1 MITKDAKIDYDY
13 DNDILYLYTGEKV
26 KDSLQIE
33 NFVIDFSQNNKIVA
47 VEVLD
52 ASMILS
58 ELSQTNITK
67 DALSKIESARMSISQ
82 GKELIYI
89 LLVIRLSIN
98 QESIDLRIPVPA
110 PAGVSAVA

>member
-1 MITKDAKIDYDY
+1 MVKDAKIDYDY

-33 NFVIDFSQNNKIVA
+33 NFVIDFSQDNKIVA

-58 ELSQTNITK
+58 ELSQANVTK
-67 DALSKIESARMSISQ
+67 DALSKIESARMGIYQ

-98 QESIDLRIPVPA
+98 QECIDLRIPVPA
-110 PAGVSAVA
+110 PANVSAVA